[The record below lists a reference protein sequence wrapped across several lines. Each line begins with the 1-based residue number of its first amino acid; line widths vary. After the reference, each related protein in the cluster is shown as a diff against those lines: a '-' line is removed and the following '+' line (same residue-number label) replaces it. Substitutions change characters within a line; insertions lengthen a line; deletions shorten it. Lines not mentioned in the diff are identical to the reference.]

1 MPSSE
6 STLEKNEVPLS
17 WFGKTLWRFTP
28 LYVELIFLAICIRLM
43 RLVEPFILQTII
55 DRILPFEREATLVVV
70 VSIFASVSVF
80 QIGFSLLAN
89 ILGIRTANKATYEL
103 GSRIFDHLFRLPF
116 RHFRRWPVGETIT
129 RISETETI
137 RQFLVGTTT
146 GVFLDLL
153 FVIIYLGVLYALSPT
168 LTLIVVLSLPVQA
181 FVYFIFGPFLRR
193 RLRVQFDKDAK
204 HQSNMVDGI
213 SGIAS
218 VKALSSETRM
228 LRDLKNSLSGKLQA
242 EYRVDILSTVNS
254 NIVFGVNQ
262 ALTIAI
268 IFVGANLVFDGVL
281 TLGQLIAF
289 HLIGERIAQPIS
301 NFSNLWENWQN
312 IKISRQRLGDIV
324 NADPE
329 PFGELP
335 RLPPKLD
342 AALSFDNVSFS
353 YTKGHPVLQ
362 GFSFEA
368 KPNTISLIVGPSGI
382 GKSTFGRLA
391 SGIDSPD
398 SGAVRLGAENIIE
411 YDPNSVRSTIAYVPQ
426 DPYLFAGT
434 LRDNLTLGAEEACS
448 EADIADALRISA
460 AGQLVEQLPLGLDTY
475 VGERGSALSGGQ
487 RQRVAIARSLLSKPK
502 VLVLDEPS
510 SALDSAAQE
519 KMTEEIERLRG
530 KMTVIVITHRPDV
543 FHNPDQVIDFEA
555 LK

>member
-1 MPSSE
+1 ME
-6 STLEKNEVPLS
+6 VNNNWKGQREVPLS

-28 LYVELIFLAICIRLM
+28 LYIELIFLAICIRLM

-55 DRILPFEREATLVVV
+55 DRILPFEREATLIVVV
-70 VSIFASVSVF
+70 AIFAAVSVF

-89 ILGIRTANKATYEL
+89 ILGIKTANKATYEL

-116 RHFRRWPVGETIT
+116 RYFRRWPVGETIT

-137 RQFLVGTTT
+137 RRFLVGTTT

-168 LTLIVVLSLPVQA
+168 LTLIVVLALPIQA
-181 FVYFIFGPFLRR
+181 FVYFVFGPFLRR

-204 HQSNMVDGI
+204 HQSNMVESI

-218 VKALSSETRM
+218 VKALSSEARM
-228 LRDLKNSLSGKLQA
+228 LRDLKGSLSGKLQA
-242 EYRVDILSTVNS
+242 EYRVDVLSMVNS

-268 IFVGANLVFDGVL
+268 IFVGANLVFDGAL

-289 HLIGERIAQPIS
+289 HLIAEKIAQPIS

-335 RLPPKLD
+335 RLPTKLD
-342 AALSFDNVSFS
+342 ATLSFDKVTFA
-353 YTKGHPVLQ
+353 YTDGHPILNE
-362 GFSFEA
+362 FSFEA
-368 KPNTISLIVGPSGI
+368 KPHTVSLIVGPSGI

-391 SGIDSPD
+391 AGIDRPD
-398 SGAVRLGAENIIE
+398 TGKVHLGGENIGE

-426 DPYLFAGT
+426 EPYLFAGT
-434 LRDNLTLGAEEACS
+434 LRDNLTLGADESCTEE
-448 EADIADALRISA
+448 DIAEALRISA
-460 AGQLVEQLPLGLDTY
+460 ANQLVEQLPLGLDTN

-487 RQRVAIARSLLSKPK
+487 RQRVAMARSLLCKPK

-510 SALDSAAQE
+510 SALDGAAQE
-519 KMTEEIERLRG
+519 RMIAEIEGLRG
-530 KMTVIVITHRPDV
+530 EMTVIVITHRPDV
-543 FHNPDQVIDFEA
+543 FKSPDQVVDFEA

>member
-1 MPSSE
+1 MGADNS
-6 STLEKNEVPLS
+6 LEDQKAVPLS

-28 LYVELIFLAICIRLM
+28 LYFELIFLAICIRLM

-55 DRILPFEREATLVVV
+55 DRILPFEREATLIVVV
-70 VSIFASVSVF
+70 AIFAAVSVF

-89 ILGIRTANKATYEL
+89 FLGIKTANKATYEL
-103 GSRIFDHLFRLPF
+103 GSRIFDHLLRLPF

-137 RQFLVGTTT
+137 RRFLVGTTT

-168 LTLIVVLSLPVQA
+168 LALIVVLSLPVQA
-181 FVYFIFGPFLRR
+181 FVYFVFGPSLRR

-204 HQSNMVDGI
+204 HQSNMVESI

-218 VKALSSETRM
+218 VKALSSEARM
-228 LRDLKNSLSGKLQA
+228 LRDLKSSLSGKLQA
-242 EYRVDILSTVNS
+242 EYRVDVLSMVNR

-262 ALTIAI
+262 ALTITI
-268 IFVGANLVFDGVL
+268 IFVGANLVFEGTL

-289 HLIGERIAQPIS
+289 HLIAEKISQPIS
-301 NFSNLWENWQN
+301 NFSNLWESWQN

-324 NADPE
+324 NADRE

-335 RLPPKLD
+335 RLPAKLE
-342 AALSFDNVSFS
+342 AALSFDKVTFS
-353 YTKGHPVLQ
+353 YTDGHPVLDE
-362 GFSFEA
+362 FSFEA
-368 KPNTISLIVGPSGI
+368 RPHTVNLIVGPSGI

-391 SGIDSPD
+391 AGIDRPD
-398 SGAVRLGAENIIE
+398 TGNVYLGGENIGD

-434 LRDNLTLGAEEACS
+434 LRDNLTLGADESCTKE
-448 EADIADALRISA
+448 DIAKALRISVA
-460 AGQLVEQLPLGLDTY
+460 NQLVDQLPLGLDTN

-487 RQRVAIARSLLSKPK
+487 RQRVALARSLLGKPK

-510 SALDSAAQE
+510 SALDGAAQE
-519 KMTEEIERLRG
+519 RMVAEIEGLRSE
-530 KMTVIVITHRPDV
+530 MTVIVITHRPDV
-543 FHNPDQVIDFEA
+543 FVGPDQVVDFEA